1 MALRQCVQPDV
12 VHNHNMDVLGLQ
24 EKAVLQR
31 SMLHTKSRPLP
42 AVGFLYGSV
51 LNGRKIL
58 IHNLS
63 NFLGIF
69 YSFHYG
75 ARS

>member
-1 MALRQCVQPDV
+1 MFSG
-12 VHNHNMDVLGLQ
+12 HMTFYNHNMDVLGLQ

-31 SMLHTKSRPLP
+31 SMLHTKKPTAASGRCI
-42 AVGFLYGSV
+42 GSV